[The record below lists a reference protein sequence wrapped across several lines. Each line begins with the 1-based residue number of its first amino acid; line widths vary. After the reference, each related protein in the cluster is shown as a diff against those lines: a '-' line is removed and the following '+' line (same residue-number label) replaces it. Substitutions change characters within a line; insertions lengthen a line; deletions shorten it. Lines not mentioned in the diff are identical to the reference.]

1 MSWRCSCTYHF
12 VPAAWLPI
20 VVSCFLLVG
29 VAWAFARYNGLVR
42 ARKRVEEAWSGIDVQ
57 LRRRASLLP
66 NLEEI
71 VKGYAAHERDVF
83 NEVARARGALQKAG
97 GAGESANANETLSQA
112 FIRMFAVAENY
123 PQLRASES
131 FIALRNDLSEI
142 EEKIAFARQFYNRN
156 VLDYNTR
163 LETYPDAIIAS
174 NFDFAPAEFFE
185 AEPEAR
191 SEVRMTFTRQTAA
204 GNVAPPAA

>member
-1 MSWRCSCTYHF
+1 
-12 VPAAWLPI
+12 VPAASLPI
-20 VVSCFLLVG
+20 VVTGFLLVG

-42 ARKRVEEAWSGIDVQ
+42 ARKRVKEAWSGIDVQ

-71 VKGYAAHERDVF
+71 VKGYAAHEREVF
-83 NEVARARGALQKAG
+83 TEVARARSALQKAG
-97 GAGESANANETLSQA
+97 GAGEAANANDTLSQA

-123 PQLRASES
+123 PQLRASDS

-185 AEPEAR
+185 SEPDARAEI
-191 SEVRMTFTRQTAA
+191 RMTFTRQPAA
-204 GNVAPPAA
+204 ENVAPPAA

>member
-1 MSWRCSCTYHF
+1 

-20 VVSCFLLVG
+20 VVSGFLLVG

-71 VKGYAAHERDVF
+71 VKGYAAHEREVF
-83 NEVARARGALQKAG
+83 TEVARARGAVQKVG
-97 GAGESANANETLSQA
+97 GTGEAANANEALSQA

-163 LETYPDAIIAS
+163 LETYPDAIFAR

-185 AEPEAR
+185 GEAEER
-191 SEVRMTFTRQTAA
+191 SEVRMTFTRQPAA
-204 GNVAPPAA
+204 ENVAPPAV

>member
-1 MSWRCSCTYHF
+1 VS
-12 VPAAWLPI
+12 AAWLAV
-20 VVSCFLLVG
+20 VVSGVLLVG

-66 NLEEI
+66 NLEEV
-71 VKGYAAHERDVF
+71 VKGYAAHEREVF
-83 NEVARARGALQKAG
+83 IEVARARGALQKAG
-97 GAGESANANETLSQA
+97 GAGEAANANDTLSQA

-163 LETYPDAIIAS
+163 LETYPDAIFAS

-185 AEPEAR
+185 AEPQAR
-191 SEVRMTFTRQTAA
+191 SEVRLTFTRQPAA
-204 GNVAPPAA
+204 ENVAPPAA

>member
-1 MSWRCSCTYHF
+1 M
-12 VPAAWLPI
+12 PAAWLPI
-20 VVSCFLLVG
+20 VVTAFLLVG
-29 VAWAFARYNGLVR
+29 GAWAFARYNGLVR
-42 ARKRVEEAWSGIDVQ
+42 AQKRVEEAWSGIDVQ

-71 VKGYAAHERDVF
+71 VKGYAAHEREVF
-83 NEVARARGALQKAG
+83 TEVARARGALQKAG
-97 GAGESANANETLSQA
+97 GAGEAAHANETLSQA

-174 NFDFAPAEFFE
+174 HFDFAPSEFFE

-191 SEVRMTFTRQTAA
+191 SEVRMTFTRQPAA
-204 GNVAPPAA
+204 ENAAPPTA

>member
-1 MSWRCSCTYHF
+1 MFLHGAVF
-12 VPAAWLPI
+12 VPAAWIATLLT
-20 VVSCFLLVG
+20 SFLLIAV
-29 VAWAFARYNGLVR
+29 VWAFARYNGVVR
-42 ARKRVEEAWSGIDVQ
+42 AQKRVEEAWSGIDVQ

-71 VKGYAAHERDVF
+71 VKGYAAHEREVF
-83 NEVARARGALQKAG
+83 IEVARARGALQKSG
-97 GAGESANANETLSQA
+97 GAAEAANANEALSQA

-123 PQLRASES
+123 PQLRASEN

-163 LETYPDAIIAS
+163 LDTYPDAIIAS

-185 AEPEAR
+185 SEPEAR
-191 SEVRMTFTRQTAA
+191 SEIRMTFTRQSAA
-204 GNVAPPAA
+204 ENAAPPVA

>member
-1 MSWRCSCTYHF
+1 MF
-12 VPAAWLPI
+12 LLPVGPVPAAWLSI
-20 VVSCFLLVG
+20 VISGVLLVA
-29 VAWAFARYNGLVR
+29 VSWTFARYNGLVR

-71 VKGYAAHERDVF
+71 VKGYAAHEREVF
-83 NEVARARGALQKAG
+83 TEVARARGAVQTAG
-97 GAGESANANETLSQA
+97 GAAAAATANDALSQA

-163 LETYPDAIIAS
+163 LETYPDAILAT
-174 NFDFAPAEFFE
+174 NFGFTAAQFFE
-185 AEPEAR
+185 TEPDAQA
-191 SEVRMTFTRQTAA
+191 EVRMTFTTQPTA
-204 GNVAPPAA
+204 

>member
-1 MSWRCSCTYHF
+1 MAVFLHAGHF

-20 VVSCFLLVG
+20 VVSGFLLVG

-71 VKGYAAHERDVF
+71 VKGYAAHEREVF
-83 NEVARARGALQKAG
+83 TEVARARSALQKAG
-97 GAGESANANETLSQA
+97 GAGEAANANETLSQA

-174 NFDFAPAEFFE
+174 HFDFAPAEFFE

-191 SEVRMTFTRQTAA
+191 SEVRMTFTGQPAA
-204 GNVAPPAA
+204 ENAAPPTA

>member
-1 MSWRCSCTYHF
+1 
-12 VPAAWLPI
+12 VLAAWPAI
-20 VVSCFLLVG
+20 VVSGLLLVAI
-29 VAWAFARYNGLVR
+29 AWAFARYNGLVR
-42 ARKRVEEAWSGIDVQ
+42 ARKRVEEAWSGIEVQ

-71 VKGYAAHERDVF
+71 VKGYAAHEREVF
-83 NEVARARGALQKAG
+83 IEVARARGALQKAG
-97 GAGESANANETLSQA
+97 GAGEAASANETLSQA
-112 FIRMFAVAENY
+112 FIRMFAVAESY

-163 LETYPDAIIAS
+163 LETYPDAIIAR
-174 NFDFAPAEFFE
+174 NFDFTAAEFFE
-185 AEPEAR
+185 GEPEAR
-191 SEVRMTFTRQTAA
+191 SDVRMTFTRQPAA
-204 GNVAPPAA
+204 ENVAPPAA

>member
-1 MSWRCSCTYHF
+1 L
-12 VPAAWLPI
+12 VLAALLPI
-20 VVSCFLLVG
+20 FVSVFLLICV
-29 VAWAFARYNGLVR
+29 VWAFGRYNGLVR

-71 VKGYAAHERDVF
+71 VKGYAAHEREVF
-83 NEVARARGALQKAG
+83 IEVAQARSAVQKAG
-97 GAGESANANETLSQA
+97 GAGEAANANETLSQA

-131 FIALRNDLSEI
+131 FIALRNDLSAI

-163 LETYPDAIIAS
+163 LETYPDAIIART
-174 NFDFAPAEFFE
+174 FDFAPAEFFE
-185 AEPEAR
+185 GDAEAR
-191 SEVRMTFTRQTAA
+191 SEVRMTFTRQPAA
-204 GNVAPPAA
+204 ENVAPPVA